1 MGMDFCDDELNKIP
15 VHSGVEAALM
25 DDKHWL
31 MMDVS
36 VGRFV
41 SPALCHWG
49 VVDSPEESW
58 NGGRCGHS
66 VLKWW
71 GMWPQCLTLPPGIK
85 YWGISSCRGWR
96 RVLLH
101 PSYLPHRS
109 SSSMAIQ
116 HLWKWYHAYGYDIHP
131 HSSLCVGSS
140 LICCRRLS
148 QRSFVHRYII
158 LNWRKGL
165 SDPLC

>member
-1 MGMDFCDDELNKIP
+1 MGVDFCDDELNKIP

-25 DDKHWL
+25 DDKYWL
-31 MMDVS
+31 TMDVS
-36 VGRFV
+36 VGRLVSTSFV
-41 SPALCHWG
+41 PLGC
-49 VVDSPEESW
+49 
-58 NGGRCGHS
+58 CGLARG

-71 GMWPQCLTLPPGIK
+71 GMWPQCLILPPGIK

-101 PSYLPHRS
+101 PSYLHHCS
-109 SSSMAIQ
+109 FSSMAIQ
-116 HLWKWYHAYGYDIHP
+116 HLWKRYHAYGYDTHP
-131 HSSLCVGSS
+131 HSSLCVGRS

-148 QRSFVHRYII
+148 QRSFAHRCVI
-158 LNWRKGL
+158 LNGRKGL